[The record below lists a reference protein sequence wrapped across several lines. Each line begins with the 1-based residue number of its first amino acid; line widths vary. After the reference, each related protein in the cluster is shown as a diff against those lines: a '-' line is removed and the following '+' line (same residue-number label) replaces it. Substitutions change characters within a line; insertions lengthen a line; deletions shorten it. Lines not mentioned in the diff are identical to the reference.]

1 MTLSFRTACLIGFAA
16 CAAMMAYALY
26 AQHGLGLEP
35 CPLCILQRFAVI
47 AVGVA
52 FLAGAVHAPRHFG
65 RRVYA
70 GLALLAATAGAGVA
84 GHHVWLQSLPAD
96 QVPACGPGFDY
107 MIDAFPLSQALRMI
121 FAGSGECAEVDWTL
135 FGLSMPVW
143 TLIGFIGLALWA
155 IWTGLRRTPARA

>member
-1 MTLSFRTACLIGFAA
+1 MTMSFRTACLIGFSA

-35 CPLCILQRFAVI
+35 CPLCILQRMAVI

-52 FLAGAVHAPRHFG
+52 FLAGALHSPRGGG
-65 RRVYA
+65 RLVYA
-70 GLALLAATAGAGVA
+70 GLALLAAAAGGGVA
-84 GHHVWLQSLPAD
+84 AHHVWLQSLPAD

-107 MIDAFPLSQALRMI
+107 MMDAFPLSQALRMI
-121 FAGSGECAEVDWTL
+121 FAGSGECAEIDWTL

-143 TLIGFIGLALWA
+143 TLVGFVVLALWA
-155 IWTGLRRTPARA
+155 VWTAMRRSPSAH